1 MSKQFLF
8 LIIRCTFDDVSDKK
22 ANAFCVE
29 KKAFAFYDDR
39 LRVKSVTSGFT
50 NGRQQSQ

>member
-8 LIIRCTFDDVSDKK
+8 LIIRCIFDDVSDKK
-22 ANAFCVE
+22 TNAFCVE

-39 LRVKSVTSGFT
+39 L
-50 NGRQQSQ
+50 